1 MLKFMLQHLN
11 LCLELLLDVIR
22 HASEGSTFQNL
33 KIIPP
38 RRTWPCT
45 ARSRARRPLFLH
57 PHAFPTLFHAPFSS
71 PQGAFPQPR
80 TTVLGTPT
88 PNPQARRA
96 LFLPIIRPQTRHSL
110 RRK

>member
-38 RRTWPCT
+38 RRTWPCA
-45 ARSRARRPLFLH
+45 ARSRARRPLFPSLTRIS
-57 PHAFPTLFHAPFSS
+57 HALSRPVFEPAGLFSLAQDESPGNSDASSSS
-71 PQGAFPQPR
+71 PEGTFPSDY
-80 TTVLGTPT
+80 TSA
-88 PNPQARRA
+88 N
-96 LFLPIIRPQTRHSL
+96 TR
-110 RRK
+110 